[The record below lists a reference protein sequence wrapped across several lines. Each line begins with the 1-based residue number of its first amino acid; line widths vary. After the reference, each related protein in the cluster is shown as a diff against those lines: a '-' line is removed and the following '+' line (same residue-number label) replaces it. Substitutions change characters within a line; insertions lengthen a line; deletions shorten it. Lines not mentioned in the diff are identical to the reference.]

1 MAKGGELIMGFFRY
15 NLEVKAVKLYTNNQ
29 KKRIREIPQKE
40 RAEFYKWYRAF
51 FLPMWKEQQQYRK
64 EMINNGFI
72 R

>member
-1 MAKGGELIMGFFRY
+1 MGFFRY

-40 RAEFYKWYRAF
+40 RADFYEWYRVY
-51 FLPMWKEQQQYRK
+51 FLPMWKEEQRLK
-64 EMINNGFI
+64 KGALNNGFN